1 MNFEELLP
9 EQNKELHVPR
19 VFGFKLHDATAST
32 SASNAN
38 RRHHR
43 GVDAEAGREY
53 SGNAQQR
60 RRVFIGDSLYVEG
73 AADAATGAGNG
84 SRVKEI
90 MVGGRAAG
98 AEGEEEEESRV
109 GGKRA
114 NSLGG
119 SDDGKAL
126 DEDSNAAKRGRVA

>member
-38 RRHHR
+38 RRHR

-53 SGNAQQR
+53 GGNAQQR
-60 RRVFIGDSLYVEG
+60 HRVFIGDSLYVEG
-73 AADAATGAGNG
+73 AADAAAGAGNG

-98 AEGEEEEESRV
+98 AEGGKEEESRV
-109 GGKRA
+109 GAKRA